1 MFIMSGSMY
10 FVLGLVLIKRN
21 LRNSIK
27 NRVSFLINRNER
39 GYDIMNNKKGISAI
53 VATVLIIL
61 ITVAA
66 VTIIWA
72 AIIPMISNQLESGTI
87 CLDAV
92 SAVQLKDE
100 GYTCYETDVN
110 ADGKYNVSLHV
121 GRTAKDFKLNDIQV
135 LVSVGGDTKSFSLVD
150 DTGYEVINLP
160 GPNGAEVFV
169 IADATFNE
177 ATKVQIAPVV
187 GVGNTQEAC
196 DISATK
202 TLTEC

>member
-1 MFIMSGSMY
+1 
-10 FVLGLVLIKRN
+10 
-21 LRNSIK
+21 
-27 NRVSFLINRNER
+27 
-39 GYDIMNNKKGISAI
+39 MNNKKGISAI

-92 SAVQLKDE
+92 SQVQLLDS
-100 GYTCYETDVN
+100 GYTCVDATGNNISIQVKR
-110 ADGKYNVSLHV
+110 G
-121 GRTAKDFKLNDIQV
+121 AKAFDLADIQV
-135 LVSVGGDTKSFSLVD
+135 LISAGGTTTPISLVD
-150 DTGYEVINLP
+150 DEGYDALTELP
-160 GPNGAEVFV
+160 GPNEEKVFV
-169 IADATFNE
+169 IDTSTIADKANIN
-177 ATKVQIAPVV
+177 KVQIAPVV
-187 GVGNTQEAC
+187 TVGATSEAC